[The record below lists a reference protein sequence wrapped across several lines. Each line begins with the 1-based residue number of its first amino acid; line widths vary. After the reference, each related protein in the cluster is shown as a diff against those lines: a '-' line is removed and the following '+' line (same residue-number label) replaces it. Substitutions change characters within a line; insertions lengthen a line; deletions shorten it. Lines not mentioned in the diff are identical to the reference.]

1 MLMTSNTRFHIFM
14 DTKDRAKVWLN
25 LMPGTVGNLPASINM
40 FSNLESFPVLSY
52 PMKSQDGSET
62 HARLYPPADPA
73 KKYGLASLGLIN
85 SLAVPATPESPPVV
99 VDPGNLVR
107 CTRYQWKT
115 TGCFI
120 LIKRRPPQTNSNEW
134 YNRIPPQKQLGCS
147 LHKMYEHNM

>member
-1 MLMTSNTRFHIFM
+1 MLIMSNTRFHIFM

-25 LMPGTVGNLPASINM
+25 LMPGTVGSLPASINM

-73 KKYGLASLGLIN
+73 KKFGLASLGLIN
-85 SLAVPATPESPPVV
+85 SLAVPATPETPPVV

-107 CTRYQWKT
+107 CTRYHWKLQGASFFNKKKT
-115 TGCFI
+115 T
-120 LIKRRPPQTNSNEW
+120 TNKF
-134 YNRIPPQKQLGCS
+134 Q
-147 LHKMYEHNM
+147 

>member
-1 MLMTSNTRFHIFM
+1 MLMMSNTRFHIFM

-40 FSNLESFPVLSY
+40 YSNLESFPVLSY

-73 KKYGLASLGLIN
+73 KKFGLASLGLIN
-85 SLAVPATPESPPVV
+85 SLAVPVTPETPPVV

-107 CTRYQWKT
+107 CTRYHWKLQGASFFDQKKT
-115 TGCFI
+115 T
-120 LIKRRPPQTNSNEW
+120 TNEFQKMVKQVSTT
-134 YNRIPPQKQLGCS
+134 KQLGCS
-147 LHKMYEHNM
+147 LHGM